1 MVEESILVY
10 EVEYQSKHTVKEIR
24 DKYRKEMILLSL
36 DKEKILKQYNIEG
49 QDLSEEVK
57 LQIIKEH
64 QKIKTNAKKIKENEG
79 YISGHKRQIEKLK
92 RDTAWGVEEI
102 LKIAQKSKET

>member
-1 MVEESILVY
+1 MDELKRH
-10 EVEYQSKHTVKEIR
+10 EYYSKHTVKEIR

-79 YISGHKRQIEKLK
+79 YISGHQRQIEKLK
-92 RDTAWGVEEI
+92 RDAAWGVEEI
-102 LKIAQKSKET
+102 LKIAQKSKEI